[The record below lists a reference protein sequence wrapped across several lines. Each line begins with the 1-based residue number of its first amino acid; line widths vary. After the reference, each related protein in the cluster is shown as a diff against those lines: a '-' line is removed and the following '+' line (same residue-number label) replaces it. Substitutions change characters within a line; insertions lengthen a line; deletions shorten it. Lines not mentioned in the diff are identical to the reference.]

1 MAIFGSLVVSF
12 HTDGHQ
18 FFLLFV
24 NLLTLA
30 VAAMAEEVAFRG
42 YAFQRLI
49 DAIGPTLAVLLMSVL
64 FAVMHLFNTN
74 ATAAS
79 TLVTVLAGWLL
90 SIAYLRTRA
99 LWLPWG
105 LHFAWN
111 ASMALLFGLPVSGL
125 VTFNSVVTTYARGP
139 LWLTGGGYGP
149 EGSAVAVIVIPI
161 LVIVLVKVTRDYAY
175 KYAQPVVVAGGIPV
189 DLDAISRRQHEAAMG
204 TAAVS
209 EPKLVQILP
218 VDSTPNGASPRVPEA
233 SEMDALLQEDKPP
246 LPPE

>member
-1 MAIFGSLVVSF
+1 
-12 HTDGHQ
+12 
-18 FFLLFV
+18 
-24 NLLTLA
+24 
-30 VAAMAEEVAFRG
+30 
-42 YAFQRLI
+42 
-49 DAIGPTLAVLLMSVL
+49 
-64 FAVMHLFNTN
+64 
-74 ATAAS
+74 
-79 TLVTVLAGWLL
+79 
-90 SIAYLRTRA
+90 
-99 LWLPWG
+99 
-105 LHFAWN
+105 
-111 ASMALLFGLPVSGL
+111 